1 MLRVLLVNDTE
12 KPVADL
18 KEALEAAGYDV
29 LPHVVS
35 VSRLL
40 KTVERQKPD
49 VIILDVDSPSR
60 DTLEQ
65 LAMLQRHA
73 PKPVV
78 MFTAD
83 GNDRLIRDALG
94 AGVAAYVVDGLAPS
108 RLAPILSV
116 AMARFEQQSH
126 ARQRLDELEQKL
138 RDRKE
143 IDRAKG
149 LLMDKRGLSEAE
161 AYALLR
167 QEAMKQGL
175 KLADVARRI
184 LSVADLL
191 G

>member
-1 MLRVLLVNDTE
+1 MLRVLLVNDTD
-12 KPVADL
+12 KPIADL

-29 LPHVVS
+29 LPHVGS

-40 KTVERQKPD
+40 KTVERQQPD
-49 VIILDVDSPSR
+49 VIILDIDSPSR

-116 AMARFEQQSH
+116 AMVRFEQQSH

-149 LLMDKRGLSEAE
+149 LLMDKRSLSEAD

-175 KLADVARRI
+175 RLADVARRI

>member
-1 MLRVLLVNDTE
+1 MLRVLLVNDTD
-12 KPVADL
+12 KPIADL

-40 KTVERQKPD
+40 KAVERQQPD
-49 VIILDVDSPSR
+49 VIILDIDSPSR

-108 RLAPILSV
+108 RVAPILSV
-116 AMARFEQQSH
+116 AMVRFEQQSH

-149 LLMDKRGLSEAE
+149 LLMDKRGLSESE

-175 KLADVARRI
+175 RLADVARRI

>member
-1 MLRVLLVNDTE
+1 MLRVLLVNDTD
-12 KPVADL
+12 KPIADL

-35 VSRLL
+35 VARLL
-40 KTVERQKPD
+40 KTVERQQPD

-116 AMARFEQQSH
+116 AMVRFEQQSH

-149 LLMDKRGLSEAE
+149 LLMDKRGLSEAD

>member
-1 MLRVLLVNDTE
+1 MLRVLLVNDTD
-12 KPVADL
+12 KPIADL

-35 VSRLL
+35 VARLL
-40 KTVERQKPD
+40 KTVERQQPD

-116 AMARFEQQSH
+116 AMVRFEQQSY

-149 LLMDKRGLSEAE
+149 LLMDKRGLSEAD

>member
-1 MLRVLLVNDTE
+1 MLRVLLVNDTD
-12 KPVADL
+12 KPIADL

-40 KTVERQKPD
+40 KAVERQQPD
-49 VIILDVDSPSR
+49 VIILDIDSPSR

-116 AMARFEQQSH
+116 AMVRFEQQAH
-126 ARQRLDELEQKL
+126 ARQRVDELEQKL

-149 LLMDKRGLSEAE
+149 LLMDKRGLSEAD